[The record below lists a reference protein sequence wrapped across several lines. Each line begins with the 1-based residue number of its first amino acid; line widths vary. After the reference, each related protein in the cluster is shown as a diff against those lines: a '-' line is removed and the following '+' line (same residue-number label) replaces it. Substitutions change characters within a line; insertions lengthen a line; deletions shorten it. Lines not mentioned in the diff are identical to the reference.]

1 MNRFTKGILCAL
13 AGTSCWGF
21 SCACVQFLLQGYT
34 VSPLFLTTVRML
46 GAGALFIA
54 LLAITQRDAL
64 MAALRDRATRRGLL
78 AFGGIGLLLSQLTY
92 LISISYTNAGTAT
105 VLQSLAIVFVMLF
118 TCVSVRRLPK
128 AGEFLALVCAFGAS
142 LLIATKGDLG
152 TLNLPIAGLAWG
164 IVNALSV
171 AFYLVQPRKLLERW
185 GSLLVSGVGMALGGL
200 VMLGIWIIACIAA
213 PALGEQA
220 MQLVAVPTFDLPGIL
235 VLALLVFIGSFAA
248 FALYIHGVSIVGS
261 VNGGLLGVA
270 EPVSAMLFS
279 ALWLDTAFL
288 WADWVGLA
296 LMAATILLV
305 SLSGSKRQAEEA
317 PTGAHAV

>member
-21 SCACVQFLLQGYT
+21 SGACGQFLLEGYA

-46 GAGALFIA
+46 GAGALFLM
-54 LLAITQRDAL
+54 LLAVTQRESL
-64 MAALRDRATRRGLL
+64 VAALRDPATFRGLL

-118 TCVSVRRLPK
+118 TCASTRRLPR
-128 AGEFLALVCAFGAS
+128 AGEFAALVCAFGAS

-152 TLNLPIAGLAWG
+152 TLSLPVAGLAWG

-200 VMLGIWIIACIAA
+200 VMLGIWIIACIVAPSLGPQAA
-213 PALGEQA
+213 
-220 MQLVAVPTFDLPGIL
+220 QLVAVPSFDAPGIL

-279 ALWLDTAFL
+279 TLWLGTAFL
-288 WADWVGLA
+288 WADWAGLA
-296 LMAATILLV
+296 LMAVTILLV
-305 SLSGSKRQAEEA
+305 SLAGKRD
-317 PTGAHAV
+317 

>member
-1 MNRFTKGILCAL
+1 MTRFTKGILCAL

-21 SCACVQFLLQGYT
+21 SGACGQFLLEGYA

-46 GAGALFIA
+46 GAGALFLA
-54 LLAITQRDAL
+54 LLAITQREAL
-64 MAALRDRATRRGLL
+64 VAALRDRRTFRGLL

-118 TCVSVRRLPK
+118 SCITARRLPTG
-128 AGEFLALVCAFGAS
+128 GEFAALICAFGAS

-152 TLNLPIAGLAWG
+152 TLSLPVTGLVWG
-164 IVNALSV
+164 VINALSV

-185 GSLLVSGVGMALGGL
+185 GSLLVSGVGMALGGV
-200 VMLGIWIIACIAA
+200 VMLGIWIAFCLAA
-213 PALGEQA
+213 PALGPQA
-220 MQLVAVPTFDLPGIL
+220 AQLVAIPDLDLAGAL

-270 EPVSAMLFS
+270 EPVTAMLFS
-279 ALWLDTAFL
+279 TLWLGTAFL

-296 LMAATILLV
+296 LMAGTIVLV
-305 SLSGSKRQAEEA
+305 SLSGR
-317 PTGAHAV
+317 GR